1 MKVLSQLL
9 LIVSNA
15 LLVPDLIA
23 AFLLMLVALIE
34 IGLISAAL
42 VHRMR
47 SERATRELI
56 DRLSQTDEAARRA
69 AVDAYLS
76 LDPVPSGLVFRLALL
91 GERARLA
98 PVRELCVEET
108 QNEVDRHL
116 GRLMFCIRLGPMVG
130 LVGTLIPLGPG
141 LVALAQGDLTTMASH
156 MTVAFTVTV
165 VGLSTGAL
173 GFVVASIRRTSSAR
187 EIARLSFVADT
198 IAALAPPV
206 AK

>member
-1 MKVLSQLL
+1 VKFLSQLL

-15 LLVPDLIA
+15 LLVPDLLA
-23 AFLLMLVALIE
+23 AFLLLLVALVE
-34 IGLISAAL
+34 LGLIGAAL
-42 VHRMR
+42 VARLR
-47 SERATRELI
+47 AEKATRALI
-56 DRLSQTDEAARRA
+56 ERLSHPDPAERKA
-69 AVDAYLS
+69 AVDGYLA
-76 LDPVPSGLVFRLALL
+76 LDPVPPGLAFRLALH
-91 GERARLA
+91 GDRARLA
-98 PVRELCVEET
+98 PVRDLCVEEA
-108 QNEVDRHL
+108 QLEVDRHL

-173 GFVVASIRRTSSAR
+173 GFVVASVRRNGSAR
-187 EIARLSFVADT
+187 DIARLNFVADT
-198 IAALAPPV
+198 IEKLEEAG